1 MEIMIFSGEANPPL
15 AAAIAAL
22 VGVPLGR
29 RIVARFPDSELH
41 VEIQQSV
48 RGHDIYLVQPTAPPV
63 DLHLMELLF
72 MADACHRAGAHRI
85 TAIVPYFGYAR
96 QDRRGKGREPVGAR
110 LASDLFAAAHISR
123 VVAVDLHTPELEG
136 FMSIPLEHL
145 SAVPILTRTVPPLLA
160 DNSVVVSPDLG
171 GVKLAERYARALGL
185 PLAVVHKTRL
195 SGTQVEVRGI
205 VGDVAGRSPVIVD
218 DMVSTA
224 GTVDAAIRAVIAAGS
239 AGQVL
244 VVASHGLLVGEAVQ
258 RLGGLPIQRLVFSDS
273 VKSVSHPSLP
283 IEVASI
289 APLLAE
295 AIKLLHGEQS
305 LSDLIIHQ

>member
-1 MEIMIFSGEANPPL
+1 MIFSGEANPPL
-15 AAAIAAL
+15 AEAIAAG

-48 RGHDIYLVQPTAPPV
+48 RGHDVYLVQPTSPPV
-63 DLHLMELLF
+63 DLHLMELVF

-96 QDRRGKGREPVGAR
+96 QNRRGKGRDPVGAR
-110 LASDLFAAAHISR
+110 IASDLFTAAHIAR

-145 SAVPILTRTVPPLLA
+145 SALSILVRTVAPLLA
-160 DNSVVVSPDLG
+160 ENSVVVSPDLG

-185 PLAVVHKTRL
+185 PLAVVHKARL

-224 GTVDAAIRAVIAAGS
+224 GTVDAAIRAVIAAGAVPAAS
-239 AGQVL
+239 GSRLSRPAGGRGG
-244 VVASHGLLVGEAVQ
+244 AAPG
-258 RLGGLPIQRLVFSDS
+258 RLADPAAGFFR
-273 VKSVSHPSLP
+273 
-283 IEVASI
+283 
-289 APLLAE
+289 
-295 AIKLLHGEQS
+295 
-305 LSDLIIHQ
+305 